1 MAKKDVLFPNGT
13 RILELGSGAG
23 FLGILCARLAQN
35 TDIYLTDLEGSVL
48 DRLRETVE
56 LNGLKDAI
64 HVHVAPLDWT
74 DATKDLLKNV
84 NATLILAADT
94 VYDPELVGPLA
105 QTIRAALIGDGSSE
119 RLFGTTTP
127 VPTALVAST
136 VRNPDTYFMF
146 EHAIKHARLKIRQAE
161 LLQAE
166 WPGGWPVFPSVHDP
180 FTDGHVVLAEI
191 TLA

>member
-1 MAKKDVLFPNGT
+1 MAKRDILFPNGT

-23 FLGILCARLAQN
+23 FLGILCARLAYDA
-35 TDIYLTDLEGSVL
+35 DIYLTDLEGSVL

-56 LNGLKDAI
+56 LNGLKNAI
-64 HVHVAPLDWT
+64 HVHVAPLDWF
-74 DATKDLLKNV
+74 DPAKDLLKNI

-94 VYDPELVGPLA
+94 VYDPDLVEPLA
-105 QTIRAALIGDGSSE
+105 QTIRAALIGDGSPE
-119 RLFGTTTP
+119 RFSGTATP

-136 VRNPDTYFMF
+136 VRNPDTYVMF
-146 EHAIKHARLKIRQAE
+146 EHAIKNARLKIRQAE
-161 LLQAE
+161 LVQAQ

-180 FTDGHVVLAEI
+180 STDGHVVLAEI